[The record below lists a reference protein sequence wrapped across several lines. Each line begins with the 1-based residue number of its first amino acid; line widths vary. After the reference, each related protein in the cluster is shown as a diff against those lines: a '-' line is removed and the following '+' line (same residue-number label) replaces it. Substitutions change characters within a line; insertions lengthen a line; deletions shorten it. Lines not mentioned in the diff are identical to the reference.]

1 MDEKGEVTRGDP
13 SFHGPVTLRGAPG
26 SVVGAGGLGWWP
38 VTANRDE
45 AEESEESEESRA
57 RN

>member
-45 AEESEESEESRA
+45 AEESKEGRA